1 MEKEPASIDLRYRV
15 AEELERVCSGRQS
28 GGSGVEAQSGTSQGP
43 LEIMLGEL
51 KAMIKSG
58 NIVSF
63 ISTPAENPSQ

>member
-1 MEKEPASIDLRYRV
+1 M
-15 AEELERVCSGRQS
+15 
-28 GGSGVEAQSGTSQGP
+28 EAQSGTSQGP

-63 ISTPAENPSQ
+63 ISAPAENPSQ